1 MTIYKTSWSKHTV
14 KDSFM
19 LSYTAA
25 NIESKQA
32 EMTKLVQYQGVEF
45 NTVEI

>member
-1 MTIYKTSWSKHTV
+1 
-14 KDSFM
+14 M

-32 EMTKLVQYQGVEF
+32 EMTKLVFFHALWTLGIVYML
-45 NTVEI
+45 